1 MFQKSF
7 DNNDDGFQGF
17 CDIGLATFNK
27 HASCKIH
34 VWGNQLPFFDKEL
47 PKAITTRTKLYN
59 HFLHNKSEKNRKFY
73 TKQRNF
79 CVCLLRKVKKRYYET
94 LNEKSAIVNK
104 LFWKALKPLF
114 SDKIVGKNKIH
125 LAENSELIKTNLETA
140 KILNDFFRT

>member
-73 TKQRNF
+73 AKQRNF
-79 CVCLLRKVKKRYYET
+79 CVCLLRKFKKRYYKT
-94 LNEKSAIVNK
+94 LNEKAVIVNK
-104 LFWKALKPLF
+104 LFWKAVKPFL
-114 SDKIVGKNKIH
+114 SHKIVGKNKIH
-125 LAENSELIKTNLETA
+125 LTENGELIKTNLETVE
-140 KILNDFFRT
+140 ILNDFFRT

>member
-1 MFQKSF
+1 MR
-7 DNNDDGFQGF
+7 
-17 CDIGLATFNK
+17 
-27 HASCKIH
+27 
-34 VWGNQLPFFDKEL
+34 
-47 PKAITTRTKLYN
+47 RTKLCN
-59 HFLHNKSEKNRKFY
+59 NFLHNKSDKNRKFY
-73 TKQRNF
+73 AKQRNF

-125 LAENSELIKTNLETA
+125 LAANSELIKTNLETA